1 MLLYIDNKQEL
12 EWLAFA
18 LGDMNSKEIHNL
30 DFCNLYDR
38 VLKELAHQRDWD
50 EILAEKEHKHEN

>member
-1 MLLYIDNKQEL
+1 MLLYIDNIQEL

-18 LGDMNSKEIHNL
+18 LGDMKSKEIHNL

-38 VLKELAHQRDWD
+38 VLKELAYQRDWD
-50 EILAEKEHKHEN
+50 GKLNEITQ